1 MSRWVVGYVIAI
13 AALAVGAGVVM
24 ALPSSGQQARP
35 SSAAIGS
42 AFTYQ
47 GFLESTGAQ
56 VSGSCDFQ
64 FGLYDSLLTGS
75 QVGATTTITALT
87 VENGLFATPLDFGST
102 AFVGESRFLS
112 ISVRC
117 PTGSGQY
124 VALSPRQAIT
134 PAPQAI
140 YASNAPWTGL
150 AGIPAGFS
158 DGTDDKL
165 TEAEVES
172 FVTNAPIDLAVGT
185 TIGGTPISSASTTQ
199 LLLASS
205 VVAYTSSTDGNVD
218 YLTFTVVNT
227 SPTGVPLPFGTGDV
241 VVTYQDGTQQ
251 VNLSNSASASTTQ
264 GWNAVWLSG
273 SGAQVDP
280 GESVQITIGLHSLAT
295 LLGTD
300 TQFTVEMV
308 PTNGDVLGFT
318 RITPPEFLAVNNLDV
333 QPLGGT
339 LALNS
344 SVLAFDTSTDGRVDY
359 LTFSIIASSTLHSVD
374 VTAAGTVTSY
384 LDGSQAVNLSNV
396 FDATTT
402 QGWNIVWLSGNGPIL
417 NPGETAEVTIGL
429 FSLSPLLATSTPFSI
444 EMKPAKGGNL
454 KITRTTPSTLN
465 AVNDLN

>member
-13 AALAVGAGVVM
+13 AALAVGASVVM
-24 ALPSSGQQARP
+24 ALPSLGQQARP

-47 GFLESTGAQ
+47 GFLETSGTK

-75 QVGATTTITALT
+75 QVGATATVPALT
-87 VENGLFATPLDFGST
+87 VENGLFATPLDFGPT

-140 YASNAPWTGL
+140 YASNSPWSGL
-150 AGIPAGFS
+150 TNVPAGFA

-199 LLLASS
+199 LALTGS
-205 VVAYTSSTDGNVD
+205 VFAKATSSLAFID
-218 YLTFTVVNT
+218 YLQFTVVNT
-227 SPTGVPLPFGTGDV
+227 SPTGVPLPLGSGDV
-241 VVTYQDGTQQ
+241 VVTYQDGSQQ
-251 VNLSNSASASTTQ
+251 VPLSNVATATTTQ

-273 SGAQVDP
+273 SSSQLDP

-300 TQFTVEMV
+300 TQFNVELV

-318 RITPPEFLAVNNLDV
+318 RITPPEFHFVNNLDV
-333 QPLGGT
+333 QGLGGT

-359 LTFSIIASSTLHSVD
+359 LTFSIVASSTLRSVD

-384 LDGSQAVNLSNV
+384 LDGSQAVNLGKV
-396 FDATTT
+396 VDATATT
-402 QGWNIVWLSGNGPIL
+402 GWNTVWLSGAGPIL
-417 NPGETAEVTIGL
+417 DPGETVEVTIGL

-444 EMKPAKGGNL
+444 EMKPAIGGNL
-454 KITRTTPSTLN
+454 KIVRTTPSTLT